1 MNAIKLIRDK
11 INIKLLII
19 GNGNKLEELNRY
31 IKENNLNNNVKIL
44 NNIDN
49 PFPYL
54 LRSDLFILSSIFEGL
69 PNVLLEAITLNK
81 FVISTNCSTG
91 PSEILLNGKGGLLV
105 PTKNYKKM
113 AENIIYYYRNKKK
126 LKRKLS
132 FAKKN
137 LERFDLENNLKNY
150 LNIIEQF

>member
-1 MNAIKLIRDK
+1 MNAIKLIRHR
-11 INIKLLII
+11 INVKLLII
-19 GNGNKLEELNRY
+19 GNGNKLEELYRY
-31 IKENNLNNNVKIL
+31 IKENNLSNNVKIL

-69 PNVLLEAITLNK
+69 PNVLLEALILNK

-105 PTKNYKKM
+105 PIKNYKKM

-126 LKRKLS
+126 LKKKLIL
-132 FAKKN
+132 AKKN
-137 LERFDLENNLKNY
+137 LERFDLENNLKKY